1 MKPDTVCEFAAIIGI
16 DWADAK
22 HDFCLQVAGSEH
34 YEYGQIPHTVEA
46 ITEWANALRERFCAQ
61 PVAVALELSKG
72 PLVYALQRYQF
83 LVLFPVNP
91 ASLAKY
97 RKTFTPSNAKD
108 DPSDAFLLLDLFKR
122 HRERLSPLQPQ
133 SAQMRA
139 LQQMVE
145 ARVMVRGDIVR
156 LTNRLT
162 SALKN
167 YYPQVL
173 EWFTKKDTRVFCNFL
188 LRWPTPGQAKKAR
201 NSTLERFF
209 RDHNV
214 RYANIIE
221 QRISAIKAVL
231 PLTTDPG
238 VVEPGALLV
247 DSLARQLQVLL
258 ETRARYDD
266 AIAQSANQIADLRI
280 FASFPGAAAVYAPR
294 LMAAF
299 GEQRERF
306 PSAAHAQRAF
316 AIAPVIERSGQKS
329 WVHWR
334 FRCDKLLRQ
343 TLVEWSALSIP
354 HSFWAKAY
362 YQQQR
367 DKGSSH
373 QAALRALAFKWTRI
387 LFRCWQDR
395 IPYDENAYLQS
406 LRKRHSPLLNY
417 VANNT

>member
-1 MKPDTVCEFAAIIGI
+1 MKPDPPSEFAAVIGI
-16 DWADAK
+16 DWANAK
-22 HDFCLQVAGSEH
+22 HDFCLHTAGSSQC
-34 YEYGQIPHTVEA
+34 EYGQFRHTVEDIA
-46 ITEWANALRERFCAQ
+46 AWAKALRSRFEAQ
-61 PVAVALELSKG
+61 RVAIALELAKG
-72 PLVYALQRYQF
+72 SLVYALQQYEW

-91 ASLAKY
+91 TSLARY

-108 DPSDAFLLLDLFKR
+108 DPSDAFLLVDLFLR
-122 HRERLSPLQPQ
+122 HRERLAPLKPD
-133 SAQMRA
+133 SAPMRA

-145 ARVMVRGDIVR
+145 HRGTIRGDIAR
-156 LTNRLT
+156 ISNRLT

-167 YYPQVL
+167 YYPQAL
-173 EWFTKKDTRVFCNFL
+173 DWFAKKDTQLFCHFL

-201 NSTLERFF
+201 ITTLERFF

-214 RYANIIE
+214 RYANTIE
-221 QRISAIKAVL
+221 RRLNAIKAL
-231 PLTTDPG
+231 TPLTTDPG
-238 VVEPGALLV
+238 VIQPSVLLV
-247 DSLARQLQVLL
+247 ESLVRHMQVLL
-258 ETRARYDD
+258 ETRTRYD
-266 AIAQSANQIADLRI
+266 ASIALLANKIPDYRI
-280 FASFPGAAAVYAPR
+280 FANFPGAAAVYAPR

-299 GEQRERF
+299 GEQRDRL

-316 AIAPVIERSGQKS
+316 AVAPVIERSGQKS
-329 WVHWR
+329 WIHWR
-334 FRCDKLLRQ
+334 FRCDKFLRQ

-395 IPYDENAYLQS
+395 VPYDENAYLES
-406 LRKRHSPLLNY
+406 LRKRQSPLLTY
-417 VANNT
+417 IANTV